1 MERTTMD
8 ANIRE
13 RTRTFP
19 RDHPI
24 DCARWV
30 DFVIVE
36 STYRSWRIRFRE
48 LLDSGE
54 PEDLES
60 NVRGDPPTI

>member
-1 MERTTMD
+1 MERDMNQAT
-8 ANIRE
+8 RE

-24 DCARWV
+24 DCESWV

-36 STYRSWRIRFRE
+36 STYRSWRIRYRE
-48 LLDSGE
+48 LLDGNDS
-54 PEDLES
+54 DSLES
-60 NVRGDPPTI
+60 TVRGDPPTI

>member
-1 MERTTMD
+1 MERDMKPET
-8 ANIRE
+8 RE

-24 DCARWV
+24 DCASWV

-36 STYRSWRIRFRE
+36 STYRSWRIRYRE
-48 LLDSGE
+48 LLDGKES
-54 PEDLES
+54 EDVQS
-60 NVRGDPPTI
+60 STRDDPPII